1 MGHHE
6 PLVGVIA
13 SFTKNAKSGRKGE
26 FRGRFALRSGWRS
39 SEPRTAY
46 GWTWTSGMRSPSAA
60 MSSLW
65 GGGTAGSQGRCTS
78 KIWRD
83 HGWKAGCG
91 AKEEP
96 GDNRSADIVAV
107 ELNTCQPERLSQ
119 RGRYLRA
126 TSPSK
131 YGHCTEICVVCVT
144 KDAQ

>member
-1 MGHHE
+1 M
-6 PLVGVIA
+6 V
-13 SFTKNAKSGRKGE
+13 
-26 FRGRFALRSGWRS
+26 RFAIGMEVIRATNSLRMDLDVRNEIPLGRD
-39 SEPRTAY
+39 ELP
-46 GWTWTSGMRSPSAA
+46 
-60 MSSLW
+60 L
-65 GGGTAGSQGRCTS
+65 GGGTVVSQGRCTS

-91 AKEEP
+91 ANEEP
-96 GDNRSADIVAV
+96 SDNQAVECVSRLRSADVVAV